1 MTHRELGR
9 SATYRVQ
16 HEYEQATVTAA
27 DDRQASLG
35 EFYGDPAVAL
45 IDADEQWC
53 AVAGEGLVL
62 CRLGQ
67 PFEQC
72 SDYFRQPGEVRWTT
86 ALRQTGAFA
95 LKWQNEDGAWRSLAF
110 EAADVSAYAPKRQAD
125 NTITV

>member
-1 MTHRELGR
+1 MTTHELAR
-9 SATYRVQ
+9 SATYIVQ

-27 DDRQASLG
+27 DGRQASLG

-67 PFEQC
+67 PFGQC
-72 SDYFRQPGEVRWTT
+72 TAYFRPPGEVRWIT

-95 LKWQNEDGAWRSLAF
+95 LEWQDEDGAWSALAF
-110 EAADVSAYAPKRQAD
+110 EAVDMSAYAPGR
-125 NTITV
+125 

>member
-1 MTHRELGR
+1 MTNRELAR

-27 DDRQASLG
+27 DGWQASLG

-62 CRLGQ
+62 CRLDQ
-67 PFEQC
+67 PFGQC
-72 SDYFRQPGEVRWTT
+72 AAYFRQPGEVRWIT
-86 ALRQTGAFA
+86 ALRQTGPFA
-95 LKWQNEDGAWRSLAF
+95 LEWQGEDGAWSALAF
-110 EAADVSAYAPKRQAD
+110 GTCEKL
-125 NTITV
+125 

>member
-1 MTHRELGR
+1 MTNREMAR
-9 SATYRVQ
+9 SATYTVQ

-27 DDRQASLG
+27 DGRQACLG

-67 PFEQC
+67 PFGQSAE
-72 SDYFRQPGEVRWTT
+72 YFRQPGETVWITD
-86 ALRQTGAFA
+86 LRQTGPFA
-95 LKWQNEDGAWRSLAF
+95 LEWQDEDGAWHSLVFA
-110 EAADVSAYAPKRQAD
+110 AADVSAYAPGR
-125 NTITV
+125 

>member
-1 MTHRELGR
+1 MTNRELAR
-9 SATYRVQ
+9 SATYIVQ

-27 DDRQASLG
+27 DGRQASLG

-67 PFEQC
+67 PFGQ
-72 SDYFRQPGEVRWTT
+72 SVAYFRQPGETVWITD
-86 ALRQTGAFA
+86 LRQTGAFA
-95 LKWQNEDGAWRSLAF
+95 LEWQGEDGAWSALAF
-110 EAADVSAYAPKRQAD
+110 GSCEKL
-125 NTITV
+125 

>member
-1 MTHRELGR
+1 MTNRELAR

-27 DDRQASLG
+27 DGRQASLG

-67 PFEQC
+67 PFGQC
-72 SDYFRQPGEVRWTT
+72 TAYFRQPGEVRWIT
-86 ALRQTGAFA
+86 ALRQTGPFA
-95 LKWQNEDGAWRSLAF
+95 LEWQDEDGAWHPLDF
-110 EAADVSAYAPKRQAD
+110 DFG
-125 NTITV
+125 TIVTEPSRRLTKP